1 MMQHQLVI
9 SEFGPCEENS
19 SFPLPKELRNLTE
32 RLIKIQSK
40 DIECFRWCLVKY

>member
-40 DIECFRWCLVKY
+40 DIECFR